1 MFSFSLQMAVF
12 SATSENYQ
20 SLKKE
25 TKEKGENELSVVRAD
40 FLRLFSHFLGQ

>member
-1 MFSFSLQMAVF
+1 MAAF

-25 TKEKGENELSVVRAD
+25 MKEKGENELNIVRAD
-40 FLRLFSHFLGQ
+40 FLRLF